1 MTNEPPR
8 VRSPPIIDLV
18 IGPIGSSLA
27 PIGSAEHTVYTEA
40 IEVLGTV
47 IEPAASLFGIGP
59 VRADGIRKP
68 GEIPD
73 QLYRALRDWELVIA
87 KLTNANPNVMYK
99 LALRHL
105 TGKCTIAISEYKR
118 LPFDVQHIRTEQF
131 VRTEAGLIC
140 WAWPIG
146 GGAAGVLKS
155 GCDELSVQSG
165 SSARP
170 QSLNQLLRAI

>member
-1 MTNEPPR
+1 MQVPAEYR
-8 VRSPPIIDLV
+8 CLV

-59 VRADGIRKP
+59 VRADRIRKP

-87 KLTNANPNVMYK
+87 DLTDANPNVMYE

-131 VRTEAGLIC
+131 VRTEAGLI
-140 WAWPIG
+140 
-146 GGAAGVLKS
+146 AGRGRLVEALQAVLES
-155 GCDELSVQSG
+155 GCDELSVTPG